1 MADISKT
8 QKNPVIDLPAHVIRA
23 RLDFDPKT
31 GVFRWRVRPSNNMQ
45 IGAIAGCK
53 SSHGYVIRMFSENY
67 YARRLAW
74 IHAHGEIPAGFEV
87 YNRNRDRN
95 DIRLANLG
103 IRAAQERAISRPML
117 KPTQSKEKN
126 IRQSDQRFR
135 VQLFRHG
142 KAVHRSSHTT
152 MDGAIAAR
160 DEFLRSERGEA

>member
-1 MADISKT
+1 MK
-8 QKNPVIDLPAHVIRA
+8 IDAYTVRD
-23 RLDFDPKT
+23 RLDYDPLT
-31 GVFRWRVRPSNNMQ
+31 GVFRWKVRPSNNMQ
-45 IGAIAGCK
+45 IGAVAGCE
-53 SSHGYVIRMFSENY
+53 SSQGYVIRMFGENQ

-74 IHAHGEIPAGFEV
+74 IYTYGEIPAGFEV